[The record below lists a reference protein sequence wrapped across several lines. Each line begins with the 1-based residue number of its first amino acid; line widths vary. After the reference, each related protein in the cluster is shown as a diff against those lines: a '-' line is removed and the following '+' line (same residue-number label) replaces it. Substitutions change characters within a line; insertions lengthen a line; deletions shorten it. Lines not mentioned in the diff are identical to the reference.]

1 MTDATRQD
9 EEGDGA
15 ATTGPLVREL
25 PIVNK
30 RGLHDRASAKFLQC
44 VERFDAN
51 VAVSRA
57 GETVDGT
64 SIMGIMTLA
73 AARGTTLTVAAEG
86 PAAAAV
92 LEALADLVATRFG
105 EDE

>member
-30 RGLHDRASAKFLQC
+30 RGLHARASAKFVQC
-44 VERFDAN
+44 VERFDAE
-51 VAVSRA
+51 VTVSRG
-57 GETVDGT
+57 GEVVDGT

-73 AARGTTLTVAAEG
+73 AAPGTTITVTAQGAE
-86 PAAAAV
+86 AAAV
-92 LEALADLVATRFG
+92 LDALERLVATRFG
-105 EDE
+105 EDD